1 MLNLLCKK
9 TWGFLCFSILFT
21 IVATAFSVAGIFFS
35 QEFIPNDIEIN
46 SYLSADTQL
55 PTIVIDA
62 GHGGE
67 DGGASIYGGAPEKEL
82 NLLISCELRN
92 ILEAVGFNVV
102 MTRTEDIL
110 LYDKNSNYHGHK
122 KSMDLANRLKTARET
137 PNSILV
143 SIHMNAFP
151 ETKYSGLQVYYSK
164 NDQKSHSLALAV
176 QEINKNIISPQNDRK
191 IKQAGSNI
199 YLLDRF
205 ESPAIL
211 IECGFL
217 SNDNERQLLN
227 SEEYRQKLAVCFL
240 SAIMKYV
247 TESENNIK

>member
-1 MLNLLCKK
+1 MFKNFFKK
-9 TWGFLCFSILFT
+9 SRAFLWFSFLFT
-21 IVATAFSVAGIFFS
+21 VISTVFSLAGIFLS
-35 QEFIPNDIEIN
+35 QTLMLNDIEI
-46 SYLSADTQL
+46 SAEPSTM

-82 NLLISCELRN
+82 NLLISCDLRDM
-92 ILEAVGFNVV
+92 LEAVGFKVV

-110 LYDKNSNYHGHK
+110 LYDKNSDYHGHK
-122 KSMDLANRLKTARET
+122 KSMDLANRLKIARAT
-137 PNSILV
+137 PGAIIV

-164 NDQKSHSLALAV
+164 NNQGSRELAMAV
-176 QEINKNIISPQNDRK
+176 QEINKNVISPTNDRK

-205 ESPAIL
+205 EGPAVL

-217 SNDNERQLLN
+217 SNDEERENLN
-227 SEEYRQKLAVCFL
+227 SPEYRQKLAACFL

-247 TESENNIK
+247 SASENNIK